1 MALMSHCIILSVQSW
16 LKMKDK
22 TGVSEIH
29 LPPLFVALSKAKWV
43 GRSLWVKDRM
53 QKDKSTGE
61 YPLAIL

>member
-16 LKMKDK
+16 LKMKVK

-43 GRSLWVKDRM
+43 GHELE
-53 QKDKSTGE
+53 GE
-61 YPLAIL
+61 